1 MWVFSNTAVSLD
13 GRIGTVND
21 DHFCVGTDQDRR
33 RMGLLRAKADAVLVG
48 GQTFRMGP
56 HPILAPP
63 GLPVSASRKTLIN
76 AVMTRSG
83 IVEEL
88 GNDWPHPNVELQVFG
103 PASLDVTGH
112 VARGASVHIV
122 EGVQDVLLRLK
133 EQGCE
138 RVLVE
143 GGGDLIF
150 SLVQAGLLDTIFMT
164 LAPRI
169 IGGVGAPSL
178 ADGSGFSPEQIQDFH
193 LADCERVGDEL
204 YLRYDRKT

>member
-21 DHFCVGTDQDRR
+21 DQFCVGTDQDRR
-33 RMGLLRAKADAVLVG
+33 RMGLLRAKADVILIG

-56 HPILAPP
+56 HPIAAPP
-63 GLPVSASRKTLIN
+63 ELSVAGARGPVIN

-83 IVEEL
+83 IVDEM
-88 GNDWPHPNVELQVFG
+88 GDDWPDPNVDLHVFG
-103 PASLDVTGH
+103 PASLDAAGH
-112 VARGASVHIV
+112 EARGASVHV
-122 EGVQDVLLRLK
+122 ASDVVDVLSFLREK
-133 EQGCE
+133 GCE

-143 GGGDLIF
+143 GGGNLIF
-150 SLVQAGLLDTIFMT
+150 SLVAAGLLDTIFMT

-178 ADGSGFSPEQIQDFH
+178 ADGVGFSAGQIQDYR
-193 LADCERVGDEL
+193 LTDCEHLGDEL
-204 YLRYDRKT
+204 YLRYDRKR